1 MSKPRIFETFCMRED
16 LDNRKDLQS
25 SKKCAVSSTDSQVR
39 QKGTSVS
46 AMLVSVQ
53 WTKFQPKHGQMP
65 DFFIALKAKK

>member
-39 QKGTSVS
+39 QKGTSVFLINHS
-46 AMLVSVQ
+46 FTKINKSV
-53 WTKFQPKHGQMP
+53 PKTIIKTQVVMIF
-65 DFFIALKAKK
+65 D

>member
-25 SKKCAVSSTDSQVR
+25 SKKCAVSSTDSQIR

-46 AMLVSVQ
+46 AKL
-53 WTKFQPKHGQMP
+53 
-65 DFFIALKAKK
+65 